1 MVHKYFAIAVDKSI
15 IGQNPIKESISKLV
29 VILLTEYE
37 KYIDIWL
44 VKQLILRLAL
54 NFLLEKGNEE
64 EEITDDGG
72 VD

>member
-37 KYIDIWL
+37 KYIDI
-44 VKQLILRLAL
+44 
-54 NFLLEKGNEE
+54 
-64 EEITDDGG
+64 
-72 VD
+72 